1 MLAHTARRAALVA
14 AISLAARA
22 AAAQTAPAQAAGP
35 DLRTLSLRSL
45 KAGRTIRVGGRDFG
59 TLTGSFVGVRDGSLW
74 LGVEP
79 SSRGVPVAG
88 VDSVWVSRGHSTT
101 GAIVG
106 ALVGVIVGAAA
117 MSGRYCEFGDEG
129 CITGRMAGFT
139 GIILGS
145 SLLGAVIGDGVKSW
159 NLRYP

>member
-1 MLAHTARRAALVA
+1 MLAHSARRAALVA
-14 AISLAARA
+14 AISLAAGGA
-22 AAAQTAPAQAAGP
+22 GAQTAPAQAAGP

-59 TLTGSFVGVRDGSLW
+59 TLTGSFAGVRDGSLW

-79 SSRGVPVAG
+79 SSRGVPVTG
-88 VDSVWVSRGHSTT
+88 IDSVWVSRGHSTT

-106 ALVGVIVGAAA
+106 AVVGTIVGVAAL
-117 MSGRYCEFGDEG
+117 SGKYCQFGDQG
-129 CITGRMAGFT
+129 CLEGRMAGFT
-139 GIILGS
+139 GIMLGS